1 MSAKSS
7 AKSRAKSRSPF
18 AAVTYAVSE
27 AIARRRLMAVAGD
40 ALRRMWAASDVD
52 AHRPKYS
59 ELVNLYRI
67 LRARRPKVVWEFGSG
82 CSTAIIAQALTDNG
96 GATFYSLE
104 ADARWI
110 EHTRRFI
117 PDWVQLRHAPVS
129 PTDFAGTQVWRH
141 ANLPGEMPDL
151 IYLDGP
157 SLTPERRAAV
167 DVLLLEAQLPER
179 FLLIVDNRTAQ
190 SLLLRKHLRRRYD
203 YSEERGLLGRAYCQR
218 LFDFR

>member
-1 MSAKSS
+1 MKG
-7 AKSRAKSRSPF
+7 KSRSPF
-18 AAVTYAVSE
+18 GAATYAVSE
-27 AIARRRLMAVAGD
+27 AFARRQLMAVAGD
-40 ALRRMWAASDVD
+40 ALRKMWSASDAD

-59 ELVNLYRI
+59 ELINLYRI

-104 ADARWI
+104 ADARWT

-117 PDWVQLRHAPVS
+117 PAWVQLRHAPVS
-129 PTDFAGTQVWRH
+129 PAEFAGTPGWRH
-141 ANLPGEMPDL
+141 ANLPTEMPDL

-167 DVLLLEAQLPER
+167 DVLELESKLPEQM
-179 FLLIVDNRTAQ
+179 LLIVDNRSAQ
-190 SLLLRKHLRRRYD
+190 ADLLRKHLRRKYE
-203 YSEERGLLGRAYCQR
+203 YSEQRGLLGRAYCQR